1 MSSNKINAIE
11 SVTVEFKTS
20 IFYSPGIPIPGDDQI
35 GVIVRTIASMMNQEG
50 GVLYIGV
57 NDLGEATHNIEDE
70 FQYLNLFPS
79 RPQNMYSQNLD
90 GYKRFIL
97 DWVCKRLSNFAATL
111 LSFEFPQYDDVV
123 ICKLN
128 IKKSK
133 TPIWFDRAD
142 LYVRADAS
150 TRLLRGDDITYFML
164 QIDKAEFTKA
174 ALNEQQLLQ
183 QRIKDIK
190 KKEGPS
196 NSILVVYPNG
206 DYIHCKTNV
215 DTMLEVIHRA
225 GTAKVMSLGITGR
238 AGKGKTPFV
247 PFIGTSVYLDNVQ
260 KGGKTQRSLDGLLVF
275 TKYSQGDIISKLT
288 QISNRMGLNL
298 YIESY

>member
-1 MSSNKINAIE
+1 
-11 SVTVEFKTS
+11 
-20 IFYSPGIPIPGDDQI
+20 
-35 GVIVRTIASMMNQEG
+35 
-50 GVLYIGV
+50 
-57 NDLGEATHNIEDE
+57 
-70 FQYLNLFPS
+70 
-79 RPQNMYSQNLD
+79 MYSQNLD

-174 ALNEQQLLQ
+174 AVNEQQLLQ
-183 QRIKDIK
+183 QRIKEIK
-190 KKEGPS
+190 KKEAPS
-196 NSILVVYPNG
+196 KKSDKILVVYPNG
-206 DYIHCKTNV
+206 DYIHCQSNI
-215 DTMLEVIHRA
+215 DTMCEVIHRA
-225 GTAKVMSLGITGR
+225 GTAKVMSLGLTGR
-238 AGKGKTPFV
+238 EGKGKTPYV
-247 PFIGTSVYLDNVQ
+247 PFIGTIPYSDNVK
-260 KGGKTQRSLDGLLVF
+260 KGTKTQVELDGLLVF
-275 TKYSQGDIISKLT
+275 KKYSRGDITSKLT
-288 QISNRMGLNL
+288 QISNLLGLNL
-298 YIESY
+298 YIENY